1 MKIKFY
7 DFYAD
12 WCGPCKM
19 VDPMVKKVLVD
30 YPSIEFIKV
39 DVELDKELTA
49 RFGITSI
56 PTMIVMKDDVEV
68 SRLNGFNSVDAI
80 QKAIEK
86 AYK

>member
-1 MKIKFY
+1 MIKFY

-19 VDPMVKKVLVD
+19 VDPMVKKVLNN

-39 DVELDKELTA
+39 DVEVDRELTA
-49 RFGITSI
+49 KFGVTSI
-56 PTMIVMKDDVEV
+56 PTMVVMKDDVEV

-80 QKAIEK
+80 EKAIEK